1 MDMKQM
7 IRKKNVIIALAAIL
21 AVSVISIPGTLAY
34 FSDYDKA
41 AGAAPLKLAWQ
52 TELQEQVKDNNKHIT
67 IKNVGDVD
75 VIVRVQV
82 FGGDF
87 VTVTDT
93 AGCWTKSGE
102 WWYYNYILK
111 PGEETTE
118 LFVKVNAANANTP
131 EPDFNVIVVHE
142 SQRTV
147 YEDNTTL
154 LPPDGWD
161 AAVVRA
167 IKVRTE
173 TASDAEVTAE
183 PDAEPEPV
191 VTDNAAKEAEPTA
204 EPVTE

>member
-1 MDMKQM
+1 MKQM

-21 AVSVISIPGTLAY
+21 AVSVISIPGTMAY

-41 AGAAPLKLAWQ
+41 SGAAPLKLSWQ
-52 TELQEQVKDNNKHIT
+52 TELKEKVRDDNKHIQ

-75 VIVRVQV
+75 VIVRAQV

-87 VTVTDT
+87 VTVSDPE
-93 AGCWTKSGE
+93 GNWTKAGE
-102 WWYYNYILK
+102 WWYYNRILK

-118 LFVKVNAANANTP
+118 LFAEVKASKAPA
-131 EPDFNVIVVHE
+131 PDFNVIVVHE

-161 AAVVRA
+161 AAAVRA
-167 IKVRTE
+167 IKVSTE
-173 TASDAEVTAE
+173 TASDVEMMAE
-183 PDAEPEPV
+183 PGAEPV
-191 VTDNAAKEAEPTA
+191 VTDNAETEAEPAA